1 MTSIVI
7 ARAQLKKAKEIIEL
21 GENRA
26 MAAEGNVGHC
36 RECLS
41 NREFD
46 EMWGYIAIAMKALGN
61 APLPSIRGAVLKK
74 SINHSILND
83 HDRRKK

>member
-7 ARAQLKKAKEIIEL
+7 ARAQLKKAKEIIDL

-26 MAAEGNVGHC
+26 MATDGNVGHC

-46 EMWGYIAIAMKALGN
+46 EMWGYVAIAMKALGN
-61 APLPSIRGAVLKK
+61 APLASLKGATLKK
-74 SINHSILND
+74 SIGHTILNSQQ
-83 HDRRKK
+83 RKKQ